1 MIRYNKKRWLASV
14 VLLFALPA
22 FAQEIPGFLEG
33 PLTDVDPVNRTAR
46 VNGVLMQIPVGTPVS
61 SPTVDLS
68 ALAASQGVDVLEL
81 ISTGSLPGRSGVGF
95 EGGTC
100 LCTTLVDTATGV
112 TTAVDIALEPAEN
125 AIQGSITAHSCV
137 TQRCDPDENSAN
149 EIRVSGTPLD
159 FNTDPRITSTAV
171 ANRGFELDL
180 TEGSLVGA
188 PASAEGYY
196 GLPIGPFVESHLH
209 YYLVDVDGG
218 TLLNAG
224 TTEVSVTRARCRQRD
239 GAAEW
244 DVIGATHDPATGTVT
259 LRRGDDNSVI
269 TTAPAVADVGVFGAW
284 QADAEVVGTCDSTVV
299 AEFGTASTSALV
311 ALRIDDPAAPPPT
324 PVADDQVVFD
334 RAQFDPDDGE
344 LEVRGDVVVAAGNG
358 APQLVTLYGPG
369 NTDSAGGCTGTVIA
383 DVPVDPT
390 DLGFRF
396 EDDGIGASPGTVCVV
411 SQNGGSAQM
420 AVDVD

>member
-1 MIRYNKKRWLASV
+1 MTRCKMKKWFVCVILMFS
-14 VLLFALPA
+14 LPA

-33 PLTDVDPVNRTAR
+33 PLTDVDPVSRTAR
-46 VNGVLMQIPVGTPVS
+46 VNGVLMQIPAGTPVS
-61 SPTVDLS
+61 SPTVDLN
-68 ALAASQGVDVLEL
+68 ALAASQGADVLEL

-100 LCTTLVDTATGV
+100 LCTTVVDTATGM

-125 AIQGSITAHSCV
+125 AIQGTVTAHSCV
-137 TQRCDPDENSAN
+137 TQRCDPDEDPAN

-171 ANRGFELDL
+171 SNRGFELDL
-180 TEGSLVGA
+180 QAASLVGA

-196 GLPIGPFVESHLH
+196 GLPIGPFVEPHLH

-224 TTEVSVTRARCRQRD
+224 TTEVSVTRARCRQRE

-244 DVIGATHDPATGTVT
+244 DVIGATHDPAIGTVT
-259 LRRGDDNSVI
+259 LRRGDDNAII
-269 TTAPAVADVGVFGAW
+269 TTAPAVAEVGVFGAW
-284 QADAEVVGTCDSTVV
+284 QADAEVIGTCDGTVV
-299 AEFGTASTSALV
+299 AEFGGVSTTALV
-311 ALRIDDPAAPPPT
+311 DLRIDDPAVPPPT
-324 PVADDQVVFD
+324 PVADDQIVFD

-369 NTDSAGGCTGTVIA
+369 NTDSAGGCTGTIIA
-383 DVPVDPT
+383 DVPVNPA
-390 DLGFRF
+390 DLSFRF
-396 EDDGIGASPGTVCVV
+396 QGGSGANPGTVCVV

-420 AVDVD
+420 AVETD